1 MQTSNTNTN
10 PNTSAG
16 ALSVTAQHELPSSLL
31 ALTDSDDSTAGI
43 RENEPP
49 LDFGSDVVGESVAQY
64 YDGQL
69 LHVHPSLLLDMQDG
83 GNTRKKRKNHAEL
96 KESIKNRGGI
106 FQSVT
111 ARPHPTVVGAL
122 ELLAGYGRRDCATE
136 LDLMVPVH
144 IRVVDDK
151 EALLIHLAE
160 NKDRS
165 DIDFG
170 DEVRFVRRYLS
181 LFAGDRDTAI
191 SASGWTAKKFN
202 ERAELLKAVEPV
214 LNALDDKEITIK
226 HALILS
232 SFDDVIQVNT
242 LAKVISEK
250 WSVETLKI
258 RADKVLLPLSAAIFD
273 QSECKQCPHNTIRQ
287 ANLFDFGD
295 VVANCAKGSC
305 YTAKTKVALEAKKF
319 AAEERYGRVLWLSEA
334 LPEDRVTLDSKH
346 IGAQQIESGCN
357 SCADKVVVLNDKL
370 GAGVGQ
376 IIENQCIQKSCYQE
390 CVTAFKASQAQ
401 AKNPPSTEGQLK
413 TETAKEAKSAP
424 LAAKTTTKP
433 TVDKSVIGSVSQPVV
448 EAHQKELRIHAA
460 NHLKGNRVFELALQA
475 FALIKLTDYRTNNIQ
490 TDLLAALM
498 QRSEEDLNNLLAKVT
513 TFALE
518 STKTFAQVPAWDF
531 LAVAAVATDTGE
543 QSLKESW
550 TPSKE
555 NLEKYTTVQLGAI
568 GQQSKLDQHQPDVYK
583 KAASGKKDDLVT
595 HITSAAASGFNWT
608 QYAPLPYCKL
618 IESAK
623 QVVTKSKKA

>member
-1 MQTSNTNTN
+1 MQPSERNVKQNHT
-10 PNTSAG
+10 G
-16 ALSVTAQHELPSSLL
+16 ALPPVSHNDLPNSLL
-31 ALTDSDDSTAGI
+31 SLVGDGNASA
-43 RENEPP
+43 REDEPP
-49 LDFGSDVVGESVAQY
+49 LDFGSDVAGEPAAQY

-144 IRVVDDK
+144 IRDVDDK

-191 SASGWTAKKFN
+191 SASGWSAKKFN

-214 LNALDDKEITIK
+214 LNALDDQQITIK

-232 SFDDVIQVNT
+232 SFDDAIQVNT

-273 QSECKQCPHNTIRQ
+273 QSECLQCPHNTIRQ

-319 AAEERYGRVLWLSEA
+319 EAEERYGRVLWLSEA

-346 IGAQQIESGCN
+346 IGIKQIESGCS

-376 IIENQCIQKSCYQE
+376 IIENQCIQKSCYKE
-390 CVTAFKASQAQ
+390 CVTAFKASQTQTKNLAPAEAGSKTQ
-401 AKNPPSTEGQLK
+401 AAA
-413 TETAKEAKSAP
+413 AKEAKTTPAAGKAP
-424 LAAKTTTKP
+424 TKP
-433 TVDKSVIGSVSQPVV
+433 NVDKSVIGSVSQPVI

-498 QRSEEDLNNLLAKVT
+498 QRSEDDLNNLLAKVT
-513 TFALE
+513 AFALE
-518 STKTFAQVPAWDF
+518 TTKTFAQVPAYEF
-531 LAVAAVATDTGE
+531 LAVAAVATDTGA
-543 QSLKESW
+543 QLLKDNW

-555 NLEKYTTVQLGAI
+555 NLEKYTTSQIGAI
-568 GQQSKLDQHQPDVYK
+568 AQQSKLDQHQPDSYK

-595 HITSAAASGFNWT
+595 YITGTAATGFDWT
-608 QYAPLPYCKL
+608 SYAPLPYCTL
-618 IESAK
+618 IEAANK
-623 QVVTKSKKA
+623 VVKKSKQA